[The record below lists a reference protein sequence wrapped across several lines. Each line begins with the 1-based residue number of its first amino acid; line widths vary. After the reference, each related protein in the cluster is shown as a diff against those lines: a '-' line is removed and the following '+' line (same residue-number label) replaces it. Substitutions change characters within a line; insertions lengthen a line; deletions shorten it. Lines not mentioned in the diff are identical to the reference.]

1 VTPWIRPVTLEG
13 EIVRL
18 EPVGEEHVE
27 GLLSAA
33 AFPELWTW
41 MPVSIDGEAIL
52 RALLERAAATLAAG
66 QGLSFATR
74 AVRTGEIV
82 GSTSYLNADEEN
94 RRVEIGFTWL
104 TPAWQRSGV
113 NTEAKL
119 LMLRHAFGT
128 LGCERVELK
137 TDAMNVRSRTAI
149 ARLGAREEG
158 TLRHH
163 MIRPDGSF
171 RDSVYF
177 SIVREEWP
185 AVEARLVR
193 FLRRGEV

>member
-1 VTPWIRPVTLEG
+1 VTAWIGPVRLEG
-13 EIVRL
+13 DVVRL
-18 EPVGEEHVE
+18 EPVGEQHVE

-41 MPVSIDGEAIL
+41 MPIAIDSEAVL
-52 RALLERAAATLAAG
+52 RALLARAAATLAAG

-74 AVRTGEIV
+74 ALRTDEIV
-82 GSTSYLNADEEN
+82 GSTSYLNVDEAN
-94 RRVEIGFTWL
+94 RRVEIGFTWV
-104 TPAWQRSGV
+104 TPGWQRSAV

-119 LMLRHAFGT
+119 LMLRHAFEA

-137 TDAMNVRSRTAI
+137 TDAMNARSRAAI

-177 SIVREEWP
+177 GIVRDEWP
-185 AVEARLVR
+185 AVEARLR
-193 FLRRGEV
+193 GFLERAAG

>member
-1 VTPWIRPVTLEG
+1 MSSWIRPVTLEG
-13 EIVRL
+13 HIVRL
-18 EPVGEEHVE
+18 EPAGEEHVE

-41 MPVSIDGEAIL
+41 MPVSIDSEAVL

-74 AVRTGEIV
+74 AVRTGEVV
-82 GSTSYLNADEEN
+82 GSTSYLNADAGN
-94 RRVEIGFTWL
+94 RRVEIGFTWV
-104 TPAWQRSGV
+104 TPAWQRSGA

-119 LMLRHAFGT
+119 LMLRHAFET

-137 TDAMNVRSRTAI
+137 TDALNERSRTAI

-177 SIVREEWP
+177 GIVRDEWP
-185 AVEARLVR
+185 AVEARLLG
-193 FLRRGEV
+193 FLERRGG